1 MYNKQTEA
9 YRLKQVHH
17 YEAALLSYWQT
28 RGLKEKQIGILFCLL
43 NGNQDLRDACGRYP
57 RKSCNQIRIRH
68 HFRSKQELLD
78 LIEQSGMFVM
88 TDGHIIPT
96 YPSFEELGL
105 EPETVADRTTSPYML
120 SQNATDELQNAA
132 ERDVNINKKSTTIS
146 TNSNSID
153 TIETSST
160 YPSFYS
166 SESEARCFF
175 KSLDGSHFPD
185 KAVVEALYG
194 FVEVRFEGI
203 GREEARRYMKMLVES
218 LVGYLD
224 SQPKFR
230 MQTHKE
236 RCLWVINI
244 IRSRQGT
251 ERLEHVLQTHLAL
264 FREQQTREQQAQQAR
279 EVEER
284 RARMH
289 DNHPISAYE
298 YSADCGQRLYDLE
311 GKPTRIPTDAPPRP
325 SADAYWDNLERNW
338 KMDNSV
344 RTIF

>member
-105 EPETVADRTTSPYML
+105 EPETVADHTTPPYML

-146 TNSNSID
+146 NNSNSID

-185 KAVVEALYG
+185 KAVEEALYG
-194 FVEVRFEGI
+194 FVEVRFVGI
-203 GREEARRYMKMLVES
+203 GREEAQRYMKMLVES

-230 MQTHKE
+230 MQTHDE
-236 RCLWVINI
+236 RCRWVVNI
-244 IRSRQGT
+244 IRSSQGGEKL
-251 ERLEHVLQTHLAL
+251 ERVLQSHMEIYH
-264 FREQQTREQQAQQAR
+264 EQQKQERQAQQAR

-284 RARMH
+284 RAKMH
-289 DNHPISAYE
+289 ENHPYSEYE
-298 YSADCGQRLYDLE
+298 YSAAGGQRLYDLD
-311 GKPTRIPTDAPPRP
+311 GSCRRIPAGAPPRP
-325 SADAYWDNLERNW
+325 ADNTFWNNVDQKWTIVSA
-338 KMDNSV
+338 
-344 RTIF
+344 